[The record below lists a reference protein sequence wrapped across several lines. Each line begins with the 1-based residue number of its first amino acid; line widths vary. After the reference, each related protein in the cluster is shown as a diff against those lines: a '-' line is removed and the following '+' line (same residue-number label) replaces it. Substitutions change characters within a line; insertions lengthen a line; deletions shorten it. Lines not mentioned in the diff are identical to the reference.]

1 MLGSK
6 PNINSWTVIF
16 ITFFI
21 FLVKNLILILLL
33 KVQIRKLY
41 QPNLFPN
48 ASVLPIFD
56 KFFGPIETRFRHIVS
71 LKYRHQFS
79 GTWKLFVQLALNQ
92 IHIIMRRWCSW
103 RNIIK
108 IVAGGA
114 VLLGLAY
121 GRQSQ
126 GWDRWARIQLSRVCL
141 SASGAQDGILL
152 IKCRYTIG
160 WDHGVWLYFGVDTFL
175 ENVYFWKHY
184 LSEWMNFVFI
194 WPRLLSIAADK

>member
-1 MLGSK
+1 MGAVTSTLTWAQMLGSK

-16 ITFFI
+16 ITFI
-21 FLVKNLILILLL
+21 IILVKNFMLMLLL

-108 IVAGGA
+108 IVAGGSVFEKLFQFFRFHDSIDSFKWA
-114 VLLGLAY
+114 L
-121 GRQSQ
+121 
-126 GWDRWARIQLSRVCL
+126 WDLV
-141 SASGAQDGILL
+141 G
-152 IKCRYTIG
+152 
-160 WDHGVWLYFGVDTFL
+160 
-175 ENVYFWKHY
+175 
-184 LSEWMNFVFI
+184 
-194 WPRLLSIAADK
+194 